1 MKKISLMTMVIAYTT
16 FGYLNTYAVC
26 DGNFVNKP
34 SMSTGV
40 YQLPGGYL
48 SGKSGDDGGDDDDD
62 DTTDDDNRKPAS
74 SLSF

>member
-16 FGYLNTYAVC
+16 LGYLNTYAAC
-26 DGNFVNKP
+26 DGNFVSKP

-40 YQLPGGYL
+40 YQLPDGCL
-48 SGKSGDDGGDDDDD
+48 SDKSGGNDDDDD
-62 DTTDDDNRKPAS
+62 DTTDDDNRKPAN